1 MASLRHSIQAYAA
14 ENESPAEILTKLSR
28 LLSVSE
34 GGQLATVMCAVLH
47 IPEHRV
53 TLASAG
59 HLPPL
64 LLSETDSRFLDG
76 PVGPPIGME
85 HGSSY
90 QAQTYSVPSGATL
103 LGFTDGL
110 VERRGESLDQGLA
123 RLRRAATSNHS
134 ALPGL
139 LESLLTQ
146 MRGDLP
152 EDDTAIV
159 GLRWQG

>member
-1 MASLRHSIQAYAA
+1 
-14 ENESPAEILTKLSR
+14 
-28 LLSVSE
+28 
-34 GGQLATVMCAVLH
+34 MCAVLE
-47 IPEHRV
+47 IPQHQV

-64 LLSETDSRFLDG
+64 LIDETGGGFLDG

-85 HGSSY
+85 QGASY
-90 QAQTYSVPSGATL
+90 QAKTYSVPSRATL

-123 RLRRAATSNHS
+123 RLRRAAMSNHS
-134 ALPGL
+134 ALPEL
-139 LESLLTQ
+139 LESLLSNL
-146 MRGDLP
+146 RGARP

-159 GLRWQG
+159 GIRWQA